1 MTGGVSASTLAIA
14 AVTAVAVAEA
24 TKPKIP
30 KTPEVQAAAAPPQA
44 TKSPDEAV
52 RRANKSATAQ
62 AAGMGGGADSTML
75 TGPSGVAPGV
85 ANLGKSTLLGQ

>member
-1 MTGGVSASTLAIA
+1 MCEPVTTTLAVLGGLLA
-14 AVTAVAVAEA
+14 SQSLAPPKSTGAPAPAPVTPA
-24 TKPKIP
+24 
-30 KTPEVQAAAAPPQA
+30 PQA